1 MGLGEGPALAR
12 RQDSPTF
19 QGSFLTVGAAQA
31 VTAPGPSAGRGAVSP
46 PPTSEPPGRASRART
61 QRSVAA
67 APAAARGRSRAPARA
82 PIGWKLLEAGPGRG
96 LSGPAPR
103 TTPLPCFARAVGAQQ
118 LAERSGAGSQVGT
131 FHPALRRG
139 VAGCRIPEAR
149 EPPGWDLGLPCASAP
164 IRPRG
169 AGSSSS
175 LAGGSGLGRSRP
187 LGQAPA
193 AGACLGR
200 ASYSSQGKGGC
211 GSRWR
216 D

>member
-1 MGLGEGPALAR
+1 M
-12 RQDSPTF
+12 
-19 QGSFLTVGAAQA
+19 GAAQA

-46 PPTSEPPGRASRART
+46 PPTPEPPGRASRART

-118 LAERSGAGSQVGT
+118 LAERSGAGSQVGN
-131 FHPALRRG
+131 FHPALSRG